1 MTVKFNIYLKMDKVV
16 KKPLQTKM
24 LEETSLQNEEQK
36 MVEQKHEKLNPK

>member
-1 MTVKFNIYLKMDKVV
+1 MGTVE

-36 MVEQKHEKLNPK
+36 MVVQKHEMLNPK